1 MTLSYADIIITAVI
15 VIVVMTAAWRLGQ
28 TNPVGTGKLARRLS
42 AVELKVAEQGE
53 KLTALDTAVK
63 TMAESTALT
72 ARELAA
78 MRIEMAGDRGLGERT
93 WEAVD
98 RIQHFFIED
107 AMRRRR
113 DDR

>member
-1 MTLSYADIIITAVI
+1 MTLSYGDILITAVI
-15 VIVVMTAAWRLGQ
+15 VAVVLITAWRLGQ

-98 RIQHFFIED
+98 RMQHFFMEEGFRS
-107 AMRRRR
+107 RRSGQ
-113 DDR
+113 